1 MTRRGLHDVKSHLKV
16 LEILE
21 YLSKTLV
28 HVYCFDKRQTTEAL

>member
-28 HVYCFDKRQTTEAL
+28 YCFDKRQTTEAL